1 MTTATGKHRSRT
13 NALGRKVAAFVTAA
27 AAAVGIAT
35 VATSTAS
42 ADGDKR
48 EQLVGSKA
56 CSWSDDNYF
65 IQNCWFHSDA
75 MGQDIQVQIK
85 RSNSDAAIYMLDGLR
100 ARQDWNA
107 WTKLGDIAPMF
118 VDDDVNVVMPV
129 GGPSQFYTDWVGNYQ
144 GAEGPY
150 NPRWETFLTSELPAQ
165 LASDFG
171 ISTSN
176 NAIVGL
182 SMGGTAAMNLAANH
196 RNQFKQVTS
205 LSGYLSTT
213 APGMYLA
220 LQYAM
225 NEGNPGANIW
235 DMWGLPLDPA
245 RFRNDPL
252 LNVPKLNGLPVWLSA
267 GTGIMGPNDD
277 FFADPMGGMA
287 GFGLEAMTRTQTAPF
302 ELAARAAGA
311 DVQVSYPLQGV
322 HNWTL
327 WNPELQKARPAILDA
342 LNVRYRA
349 EGDTWNRGAA
359 PENDLSGLGTLGS
372 SVGSVEGSS
381 TTAPFDLPF

>member
-13 NALGRKVAAFVTAA
+13 GTLGRKVAAFLTAA

-35 VATSTAS
+35 VATSSAS
-42 ADGDKR
+42 ADDRDILGPNN
-48 EQLVGSKA
+48 
-56 CSWSDDNYF
+56 CSWSDYNYF
-65 IQNCWFHSDA
+65 VQNCWFHSDA

-85 RSNSDAAIYMLDGLR
+85 RSNSDAAVYMLDGLR
-100 ARQDWNA
+100 ARQDWNG
-107 WTKLGDIAPMF
+107 WTWQGDIGSVF
-118 VDDDVNVVMPV
+118 TNDDVNVVMPV
-129 GGPSQFYTDWVGNYQ
+129 GGPSQFYTDWVGQYHGSQ
-144 GAEGPY
+144 GPF

-165 LASDFG
+165 LAAGYG
-171 ISTSN
+171 ISPNN
-176 NAIVGL
+176 NAVVGL
-182 SMGGTAAMNLAANH
+182 SMGGTAALNLAANH
-196 RNQFKQVTS
+196 RDQFKQVTS
-205 LSGYLSTT
+205 LSGYLNTT

-225 NEGNPGANIW
+225 GEGNPGANIW

-267 GTGIMGPNDD
+267 GTGIAGPNDD

-287 GFGLEAMTRTQTAPF
+287 GFGLELMARTETAPF

-311 DVQVSYPLQGV
+311 NVQVSYPMQGI

-327 WNPELQKARPAILDA
+327 WNPELKNARPAILDA
-342 LNVRYRA
+342 LHVQYRA
-349 EGDTWNRGAA
+349 EGPAW
-359 PENDLSGLGTLGS
+359 
-372 SVGSVEGSS
+372 
-381 TTAPFDLPF
+381 